1 MVRCVENIM
10 EKSRLE
16 RINELA
22 RKAKTVGLTEEEK
35 IEQQKLRREYIDSV
49 VGNLRSSLDQTY
61 VVDKD
66 GTKEPADT
74 VLRVISMYIVNA
86 DSTTATVLETIN
98 ILSNRATDICECE
111 NREIKQD
118 PVKVQ
123 SVWLSGGYM
132 NAVILISVHHTPH
145 SLFMIADKKDN
156 GVDFILYHDRNN
168 DPIGSTKNAY
178 FSVPLDGYDLQKGDS
193 IAFSC
198 KGDGADFH
206 YAFEL

>member
-1 MVRCVENIM
+1 MNKALTILLSVLSLFATISCSKELDVTENIITGFVTLWTD
-10 EKSRLE
+10 SNGNISVLE
-16 RINELA
+16 DDFGKRFM
-22 RKAKTVGLTEEEK
+22 V
-35 IEQQKLRREYIDSV
+35 D
-49 VGNLRSSLDQTY
+49 
-61 VVDKD
+61 DKD

-132 NAVILISVHHTPH
+132 NAVIQISVHHTPH
-145 SLFMIADKKDN
+145 SLFIIADKKDN

-193 IAFSC
+193 ITFSC